1 MIMKGL
7 TIKEKLQIIKER
19 CEELEI
25 TPYKINKDT
34 GLSAKGVQKIL
45 YGVTK
50 KPRTETVDTIL
61 SYLENYVLGSK
72 VNEDNI
78 THLTPLK
85 TKNKGVPYYNVDFTS
100 GFNMLFNSEEYKA
113 DFFIDYEPYNKAD
126 LWVNNIGNS
135 MSPVIENGDL
145 LALQIKTDIQQIIY
159 GEIYAIVMTEMRTI
173 KYLRK
178 SKLEGHVQFVPENL
192 EDYDAQDM
200 PIELIEKFFIVLG
213 SIKKFF

>member
-1 MIMKGL
+1 MRNLDIKEAVNF
-7 TIKEKLQIIKER
+7 IKEKCAEMD
-19 CEELEI
+19 I
-25 TPYKINKDT
+25 TAYKINKST
-34 GLSAKGVQKIL
+34 GVSALGIQNIL
-45 YGVTK
+45 DGKTK

-61 SYLENYVLGSK
+61 SYLENYVLGSQL
-72 VNEDNI
+72 NEV
-78 THLTPLK
+78 HEHYLSPLK

-100 GFNMLFNSEEYKA
+100 GFDMLFNSEEYKA
-113 DFFIDYEPYNKAD
+113 DFFIDYKPYNKAD

-159 GEIYAIVMTEMRTI
+159 GEIYAIVMPEMRTI

-178 SKLEGHVQFVPENL
+178 SKVEGHVQFVPENL